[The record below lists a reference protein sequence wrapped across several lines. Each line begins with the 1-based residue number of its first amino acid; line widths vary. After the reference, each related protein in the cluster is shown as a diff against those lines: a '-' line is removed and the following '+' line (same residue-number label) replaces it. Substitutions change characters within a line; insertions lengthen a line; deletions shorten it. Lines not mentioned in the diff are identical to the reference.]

1 MAAYSVRKG
10 RRYRATIALGLLQSV
25 ASNDMIADKFRE
37 AGFADVEV
45 KGSGRTRIGQALWP
59 HDDASADIPD
69 EITSVEEIEV
79 EVVRRRLRCPP
90 QRP

>member
-1 MAAYSVRKG
+1 MATYTVRKG

-25 ASNDMIADKFRE
+25 ASNDMIADRFRE

-45 KGSGRTRIGQALWP
+45 KGSGRTRSGHALWP

-69 EITSVEEIEV
+69 EITSVGKSKLEA
-79 EVVRRRLRCPP
+79 VRRRLLCPP

>member
-1 MAAYSVRKG
+1 MATYTVRKG

-25 ASNDMIADKFRE
+25 ASNDMIADRFRE

-45 KGSGRTRIGQALWP
+45 KGSGRTRSGHALWP

-69 EITSVEEIEV
+69 EITRLRKSKLEA
-79 EVVRRRLRCPP
+79 VRRRLLCPP